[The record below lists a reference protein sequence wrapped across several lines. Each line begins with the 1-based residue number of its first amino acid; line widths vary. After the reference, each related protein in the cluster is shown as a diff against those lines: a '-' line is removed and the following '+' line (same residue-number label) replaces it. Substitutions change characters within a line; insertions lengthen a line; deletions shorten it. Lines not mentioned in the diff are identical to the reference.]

1 MIARPRRLL
10 LPLLLC
16 LGAAVTAQPIAPA
29 SPEPRRVVQVVAS
42 SSVDLE
48 ALVAELLRPL
58 PVTLR
63 WSQVASI
70 DAREVLA
77 HRTADPLIVARV
89 WLDLADAQRAYLY
102 VANAS
107 ERFIVRAVPIENG
120 YDEVARESLAHILE
134 SVVDALLSGA
144 DIGVSREIAEKQLAD
159 RLPAAPAPSPV
170 TSSPTVSSLAPKR
183 VRVTLAA
190 FYRAGAWSG
199 DDLVHAPGLGV
210 GLAFPRAERSLAA
223 TLWLWA
229 SAIVPFTWEGD
240 RAGAAFRGVSLRL
253 VAGIEG
259 RVGRRVRLRALIGPG
274 LDAVEVRSRPNVPI
288 LAVRPFWVLAPMATL
303 LGMIDVH
310 LGGPIAIFFAAGA
323 EADLVGT
330 HYDILLADRTHETAL
345 RPWPVRPLGVIGFS
359 GSW

>member
-1 MIARPRRLL
+1 MIARPRCL
-10 LPLLLC
+10 LPALLFC
-16 LGAAVTAQPIAPA
+16 LGAVANAQPNAAA
-29 SPEPRRVVQVVAS
+29 SPESRRVVQVVAS
-42 SSVDLE
+42 SSVELE

-89 WLDLADAQRAYLY
+89 WLDLADTQRAYLY

-107 ERFIVRAVPIENG
+107 ERFIVRAVPLENG

-144 DIGVSREIAEKQLAD
+144 DIGVTREIAEKQLAE
-159 RLPAAPAPSPV
+159 RLPAVPAPSPV
-170 TSSPTVSSLAPKR
+170 VPPPAPSSPAAKR
-183 VRVTLAA
+183 VRVTVAA
-190 FYRAGAWSG
+190 YYRASAWSG
-199 DDLVHAPGLGV
+199 DDLVHTPGLGV
-210 GLAFPRAERSLAA
+210 GLAFPRAERALAA
-223 TLWLWA
+223 TIWLWA
-229 SAIVPFTWEGD
+229 SAIVPFTWEGE
-240 RAGAAFRGVSLRL
+240 RAGAAFRGMSLRV
-253 VAGIEG
+253 VAGVEG
-259 RVGRRVRLRALIGPG
+259 RVGRRVRLRALVGPG

-288 LAVRPFWVLAPMATL
+288 LAVRPFWVLAPMATV

-323 EADLVGT
+323 ETDLAGT
-330 HYDILLADRTHETAL
+330 HYDILLADGTHETAL
-345 RPWPVRPLGVIGFS
+345 RPWPVRPLGLIGFS
-359 GSW
+359 GLW

>member
-1 MIARPRRLL
+1 MIARPRCLL
-10 LPLLLC
+10 VLLLLC
-16 LGAAVTAQPIAPA
+16 LGTAALAQPIARA
-29 SPEPRRVVQVVAS
+29 TPETRRVVEVVAS

-63 WSQVASI
+63 WSQVALI

-77 HRTADPLIVARV
+77 HRTADPMIVARV
-89 WLDLADAQRAYLY
+89 WLDLADTQRAYLY

-107 ERFIVRAVPIENG
+107 ERFIVRAVPLDNG

-144 DIGVSREIAEKQLAD
+144 DIGVSREVAEKQLAA
-159 RLPAAPAPSPV
+159 RLPAVIAPSPETPRAPPV
-170 TSSPTVSSLAPKR
+170 SSPQKR

-190 FYRAGAWSG
+190 YYRAGAWSS
-199 DDLVHAPGLGV
+199 DDLVHTPGLAV
-210 GLAFPRAERSLAA
+210 GLTFSRPNRALAA

-229 SAIVPFTWEGD
+229 SAIAPFTWEGE
-240 RAGAAFRGVSLRL
+240 RAGAAFRGLNLRL
-253 VAGIEG
+253 VAGVEG
-259 RVGRRVRLRALIGPG
+259 RVGRRVRLRAAIGPG

-310 LGGPIAIFFAAGA
+310 LGGPIAIFFAAGG
-323 EADLVGT
+323 ETDLAGT
-330 HYDILLADRTHETAL
+330 HYDILLADDTHETAL
-345 RPWPVRPLGVIGFS
+345 RPWPVRPFAAIGFS